1 MPPDQ
6 VILITDGLPTQG
18 ATPPALRRFVDAGQR
33 ARLFDEAIRGVNR
46 NVPMDVV
53 LLPMKGDLP
62 ASHRFWMLALMT
74 KGAFVM
80 PSPDWP

>member
-1 MPPDQ
+1 M
-6 VILITDGLPTQG
+6 
-18 ATPPALRRFVDAGQR
+18 
-33 ARLFDEAIRGVNR
+33 
-46 NVPMDVV
+46 

-62 ASHRFWMLALMT
+62 ASHRFWMLARNS